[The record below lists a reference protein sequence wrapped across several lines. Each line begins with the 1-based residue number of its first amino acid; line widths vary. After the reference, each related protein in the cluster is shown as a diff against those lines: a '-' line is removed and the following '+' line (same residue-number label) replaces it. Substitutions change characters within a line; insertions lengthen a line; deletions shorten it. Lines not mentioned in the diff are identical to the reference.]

1 MRARRTL
8 MGRNPHSR
16 SDADTDEGCGD
27 MRKKNEDAAPA
38 AGDKEAVPAIASGTS
53 FHDRLGALVEAGDEC
68 GVFALGNCLAE
79 VQEAV
84 VRDGVLCLETS
95 SSYAHRVL
103 GQNIAVVT
111 SLVEDVT
118 GFHGKVEVLLKQV
131 EEDTHDPLLDT
142 LAKAFRGQIIM
153 ERDEEGR

>member
-1 MRARRTL
+1 
-8 MGRNPHSR
+8 
-16 SDADTDEGCGD
+16 
-27 MRKKNEDAAPA
+27 MRKKNEDTAPA

-53 FHDRLGALVEAGDEC
+53 FRDRLGALVEAGDEC